1 MKTEEKVLTYFFL
14 IVVILMI
21 CFTFELN
28 RPGSKMVPLLV
39 GFITLALLVLLSIMT
54 ISPKFDSWYKQ
65 LEGKSKSLTEI
76 GGRPDESENDSDQ
89 KKIRK
94 KELNIVG
101 WLIFLTA
108 LTYILGFIVAI
119 PLFLFLFL
127 KLSAKESWLLSITM
141 PAVVLAVVF
150 FIFSHVLQ
158 IPLHEGII
166 FV

>member
-1 MKTEEKVLTYFFL
+1 MKTEEKVLTYFLL
-14 IVVILMI
+14 IAVVLMI
-21 CFTFELN
+21 CFTFEIH
-28 RPGSKMVPLLV
+28 RPGSKMAPLLV
-39 GFITLALLVLLSIMT
+39 GFITLALLILLTIMT
-54 ISPKFDSWYKQ
+54 ISPKFNAWYKQ
-65 LEGKSKSLTEI
+65 LEGKSESLTEI
-76 GGRPDESENDSDQ
+76 GSKPDEPENDADQ

-108 LTYILGFIVAI
+108 STYILGFLVAI

-141 PAVVLAVVF
+141 SVVVLAVVF
-150 FIFSHVLQ
+150 FIFGHVLQ
-158 IPLHEGII
+158 IPLHAGII

>member
-14 IVVILMI
+14 IVVFLMI
-21 CFTFELN
+21 CFTFEIH
-28 RPGSKMVPLLV
+28 RPGAKMVPLLV
-39 GFITLALLVLLSIMT
+39 GIVTLALVVLLTIMT
-54 ISPKFDSWYKQ
+54 ILPKFDAWYKQ
-65 LEGKSKSLTEI
+65 LEGKPKSLTEI
-76 GGRPDESENDSDQ
+76 GSQPDEPENDADQ
-89 KKIRK
+89 EKIRK

-108 LTYILGFIVAI
+108 STYILGFLVAI

-127 KLSAKESWLLSITM
+127 KLSAKESWLLSITI